1 MRLKEFSGAH
11 ELDRFIVVLKNL
23 IGRAASKKEPAQFNW
38 NALQTLTN
46 NLGID
51 FQADYDTFKAM
62 HDANPVIQGMV
73 KNFNDKGI
81 ELDVPG
87 VGDDDRTPDEKSQ
100 DAVDKIAAQNAEK
113 NL

>member
-23 IGRAASKKEPAQFNW
+23 IGRASSKKEPAQFNW
-38 NALQTLTN
+38 SALQTLIQ

-62 HDANPVIQGMV
+62 YDANPALQGMV
-73 KNFNDKGI
+73 KNFNDKGV

-87 VGDDDRTPDEKSQ
+87 VGDDEQAPDEKSQ
-100 DAVDKIAAQNAEK
+100 DAVDNIASQNAEK

>member
-1 MRLKEFSGAH
+1 
-11 ELDRFIVVLKNL
+11 
-23 IGRAASKKEPAQFNW
+23 
-38 NALQTLTN
+38 
-46 NLGID
+46 
-51 FQADYDTFKAM
+51 
-62 HDANPVIQGMV
+62 MV

-87 VGDDDRTPDEKSQ
+87 VGDDEQAPDEKSQ

>member
-1 MRLKEFSGAH
+1 MRIKEFGGAH

-23 IGRAASKKEPAQFNW
+23 IGRAASKREPANFNW

-51 FQADYDTFKAM
+51 FQADYETFKAM
-62 HDANPVIQGMV
+62 YDANPALQGMV

-87 VGDDDRTPDEKSQ
+87 VGDDKQAPDEKSQ
-100 DAVDKIAAQNAEK
+100 DAVDNIAAQNAEK

>member
-1 MRLKEFSGAH
+1 MRIKEFGGAQ

-23 IGRAASKKEPAQFNW
+23 IGRAASKREPANFNW

-51 FQADYDTFKAM
+51 FQADYETFKAM
-62 HDANPVIQGMV
+62 YDANPALQGMV

-87 VGDDDRTPDEKSQ
+87 VGDDEQAPDEKSQ
-100 DAVDKIAAQNAEK
+100 DAVDNIAAQNAEK